1 MRGQGHPQ
9 QVAELLKVTRLL
21 DAATMGT
28 AREDVASIRALEAR
42 RAELLDELRRNDPR
56 SVT

>member
-1 MRGQGHPQ
+1 
-9 QVAELLKVTRLL
+9 VAELLKVTRLL